1 MAARKRKL
9 VLTDTWKERIRAGVI
24 MDRLLKHV
32 NGDLEMS
39 PTQVN
44 AAKILLGKIVP
55 DLSSSKVEGDLTLA
69 VGSAIV
75 ERLTRAER
83 R

>member
-9 VLTDTWKERIRAGVI
+9 VLTDQWKERIRAGVI

-32 NGDLEMS
+32 HGDIEMS

-55 DLSSSKVEGDLTLA
+55 DLSATKVEGDLTLA

-75 ERLTRAER
+75 ERLTRAESR
-83 R
+83 